1 MRLTDEHIES
11 ALREIRLAL
20 LEADVNFQVVKAF
33 IDRVRDKATDQTVL
47 KSLTPVQQV
56 VKIVRDELLA
66 LFGDAQGG
74 LTKDAPTPRVVLLL
88 GLQGSG
94 KTTTS
99 GKLGRW
105 LKKQGKHPLMVS
117 TDVRRPAAIQQLAVV
132 GEQAEVKVFAPETMD
147 PVARASGALAE
158 AKAKGFDTVIVD
170 TAGRLHIDDEL
181 MDELQAIKEAVRP
194 SDLLYVADS
203 MTGQDAIKSAGEFNR
218 RVGVTGVVLTK
229 LDGDARGGA
238 ALSVVSVVG
247 VPVAFIGSG
256 ETLEDLELFH
266 PDRIVS
272 RMLGMGDV
280 LSLIE
285 KAEQALDEGEA
296 EKLEEKLRKNQFTL
310 DDFKSQLK
318 TIRRMGPLE
327 SVLGMIPGMGQMKEL
342 AQNKPD
348 EKQLGRVEAIIS
360 SMTAEERR
368 NDSIINGS
376 PPQADCRGQRH
387 FRRGREP
394 AAEAVHRDAASAQ
407 DDRTGWGSGHARH
420 EKHAGHEEHAA
431 DGAGHAGFCA
441 GRHGEEAEKG
451 RALGAHEVTVGFGLS
466 ILRLWAQPRAQRS
479 KAERLRP
486 KTRRPE
492 TEMLVIRM
500 RRVGTTKK
508 PYFRVVVT
516 EAKSARESS
525 FVENVGTYNPRS
537 KPAKVE
543 IDKERLQ
550 HWLKKG
556 AQPSDSVR
564 TLIKKH
570 LTRDLSAPV
579 AAPAGADARHSDVG
593 RGGQHARERP
603 GQSCARRRRGRGAC
617 AGRQAGLGEG
627 PRVVAPRHDG
637 AGVEDRTGRHGQ
649 DHRASGADGGG
660 AANAGRGYRR
670 ASWCSRAVGYTG
682 LTEFPSPKA
691 QRPVT
696 PNCPTPNLGVLGDWE
711 LGVIGG
717 WGLGVGS

>member
-1 MRLTDEHIES
+1 LFESLSTRIQGAFTSLRGEVRLTPEHIES

-33 IDRVRDKATDQTVL
+33 IDRVRDKATEQTVL

-66 LFGDAQGG
+66 LFGDAEGG
-74 LTKDAPTPRVVLLL
+74 LKKDAPTPRVVLLL

-132 GEQAEVKVFAPETMD
+132 GEKAEVKVFAPETMD

-158 AKAKGFDTVIVD
+158 AKALGFDTVIVD

-181 MDELQAIKEAVRP
+181 MDELQAIKDAVQP

-285 KAEQALDEGEA
+285 KAEAALDEGEA

-310 DDFKSQLK
+310 DDFRSQLK
-318 TIRRMGPLE
+318 TIKRMGPLE
-327 SVLGMIPGMGQMKEL
+327 SVLGMIPGMGQIKEL

-360 SMTAEERR
+360 SMTAAERA

-376 PPQADCRGQRH
+376 
-387 FRRGREP
+387 RRKRI
-394 AAEAVHRDAASAQ
+394 AA
-407 DDRTGWGSGHARH
+407 GSGTSV
-420 EKHAGHEEHAA
+420 E
-431 DGAGHAGFCA
+431 D
-441 GRHGEEAEKG
+441 
-451 RALGAHEVTVGFGLS
+451 VN
-466 ILRLWAQPRAQRS
+466 RLLKQF
-479 KAERLRP
+479 
-486 KTRRPE
+486 
-492 TEMLVIRM
+492 TEM
-500 RRVGTTKK
+500 RRVIKMIGQGGIGAARHMKNLPKMAPGTQGFAPGGTGKK
-508 PYFRVVVT
+508 R
-516 EAKSARESS
+516 
-525 FVENVGTYNPRS
+525 
-537 KPAKVE
+537 
-543 IDKERLQ
+543 
-550 HWLKKG
+550 KKG
-556 AQPSDSVR
+556 GPWG
-564 TLIKKH
+564 LIK
-570 LTRDLSAPV
+570 
-579 AAPAGADARHSDVG
+579 
-593 RGGQHARERP
+593 
-603 GQSCARRRRGRGAC
+603 
-617 AGRQAGLGEG
+617 
-627 PRVVAPRHDG
+627 
-637 AGVEDRTGRHGQ
+637 
-649 DHRASGADGGG
+649 
-660 AANAGRGYRR
+660 
-670 ASWCSRAVGYTG
+670 SR
-682 LTEFPSPKA
+682 
-691 QRPVT
+691 
-696 PNCPTPNLGVLGDWE
+696 
-711 LGVIGG
+711 
-717 WGLGVGS
+717 